1 MSPRVEIENVCSR
14 NKTKKCVQKLKNMR
28 PVNVPHRNS
37 WNNHTDHNLT
47 RFLRGFLNHLR
58 FYQCFIFFL
67 NYMILILLLPLL
79 LPLFNWHLTA
89 ELAPQNVSLDV
100 SQPFIFPFSTY
111 SNRSG
116 RKCVFIYLFSVYFF
130 SPIHP
135 WPEES
140 AARSIRP
147 QISLWIVTIWT
158 IWSIALLVLCCFMCE
173 FIHYSTCVMGTR
185 SRKQEKLLFPL

>member
-1 MSPRVEIENVCSR
+1 MCAPET
-14 NKTKKCVQKLKNMR
+14 KQKKCPKTVKKNIPMR
-28 PVNVPHRNS
+28 NCNVPHRNT

-47 RFLRGFLNHLR
+47 GFLRGFLNHLR
-58 FYQCFIFFL
+58 FYQSFFFFL
-67 NYMILILLLPLL
+67 NYMILILLLPVL

-147 QISLWIVTIWT
+147 QISLWIATIWT

-173 FIHYSTCVMGTR
+173 FIHYSTCVMGTL